1 MKQFNNDDGI
11 SGIIAGIMIFVI
23 VVIGAMGFLMITD
36 AFHTQYQ
43 EAANDPI
50 NSTGIF
56 LNNTTPYIGAEVI
69 TRGMTDNIPSSI
81 LLAFAIVVII
91 MVFVIM
97 SILKQE

>member
-1 MKQFNNDDGI
+1 MKQFNNDEGI
-11 SGIIAGIMIFVI
+11 SGVIAGIMIFII

-50 NSTGIF
+50 NSTGIY
-56 LNNTTPYIGAEVI
+56 LNNTTPYIGAESI
-69 TRGMTDNIPSSI
+69 TRGMRDNIPSSI
-81 LLAFAIVVII
+81 LLAFVIVVII
-91 MVFVIM
+91 IVLIIW